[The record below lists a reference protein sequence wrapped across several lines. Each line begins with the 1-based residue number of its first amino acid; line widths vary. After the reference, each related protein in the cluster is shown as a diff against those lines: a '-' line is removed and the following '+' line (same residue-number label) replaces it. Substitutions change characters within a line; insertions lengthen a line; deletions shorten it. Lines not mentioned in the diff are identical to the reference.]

1 MNSGIKNRIRAL
13 ILLIVFSLNT
23 MIGFACSIGID
34 MGFNSGHHDGSKT
47 HTSIHVHKDGKRH
60 IHDDGKNH
68 NRQSKHSGHHH
79 SAEKKEG
86 TKTDD
91 KDCCTDD
98 VVQFEKLD
106 KSIPHSGATAHPL
119 FLTAFIYIFY
129 VQLLPTSNIIRNVK
143 QFVRSYHPPI
153 SDIRIAIRSFQI

>member
-1 MNSGIKNRIRAL
+1 MNSGLKNSIRAL

-23 MIGFACSIGID
+23 VIGFACSIGID
-34 MGFNSGHHDGSKT
+34 LGFNSGHHDGSKPDASV
-47 HTSIHVHKDGKRH
+47 HIHKDGKRH
-60 IHDDGKNH
+60 IHHENKNH
-68 NRQSKHSGHHH
+68 DSQTKQSGHHH

-91 KDCCTDD
+91 KDCCSDD

-106 KSIPHSGATAHPL
+106 KSIPNSGAITYPL
-119 FLTAFIYIFY
+119 FLTDFVYIFY
-129 VQLLPTSNIIRNVK
+129 AQLLPTSDIIRNIK